1 MKHYCQGRGLGEDGR
16 RAEGGGL
23 REVREDQQDGPGPVV
38 SQDPRGGALRQDQCR
53 QVNIVSQENSE
64 ANSVISEGTTISGL
78 FAVTKNGV

>member
-53 QVNIVSQENSE
+53 QVNLE
-64 ANSVISEGTTISGL
+64 AYSVICEAEDVQARDISGL

>member
-1 MKHYCQGRGLGEDGR
+1 MTHYCQGRGLGEDWR

-53 QVNIVSQENSE
+53 QVNIASQLGEFRSKCNSVTSE
-64 ANSVISEGTTISGL
+64 A
-78 FAVTKNGV
+78 

>member
-53 QVNIVSQENSE
+53 QVNIVSQLGEFKQI
-64 ANSVISEGTTISGL
+64 V
-78 FAVTKNGV
+78 